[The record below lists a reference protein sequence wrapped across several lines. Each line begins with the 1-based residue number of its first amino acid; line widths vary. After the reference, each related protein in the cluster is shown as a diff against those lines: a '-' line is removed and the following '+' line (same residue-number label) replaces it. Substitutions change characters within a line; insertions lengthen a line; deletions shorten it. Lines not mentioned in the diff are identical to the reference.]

1 MIFTFTHLH
10 YIYIYNVVLNR
21 TVVDSDRCFDN
32 LRCGSPAFSG
42 SKLVVSRQLMVM
54 NSGH

>member
-10 YIYIYNVVLNR
+10 YIYNVVLNR
-21 TVVDSDRCFDN
+21 AVVDSEWRFDN
-32 LRCGSPAFSG
+32 LRWGSMAFLG
-42 SKLVVSRQLMVM
+42 SKLVVSRHLMVM